1 MASVHQL
8 NDKTLNDHLYQAD
21 GTDDAPALPSLS
33 GGECRCGYVFFPWQ
47 TYGCE
52 RCGLSGDAL
61 RPKRLTGKGTLRA
74 KATVHRHRDNR
85 ALTDVQP
92 RVAPFTIGVVDLVDG
107 PTIRVVLDESDGPAH
122 PDATVVARLV
132 EVGTKERSV
141 MDLCFAPTSGG

>member
-8 NDKTLNDHLYQAD
+8 NDKTYYLYQRMAR
-21 GTDDAPALPSLS
+21 TTHPLPSLS

-74 KATVHRHRDNR
+74 KATVHGT
-85 ALTDVQP
+85 ATT
-92 RVAPFTIGVVDLVDG
+92 AP
-107 PTIRVVLDESDGPAH
+107 
-122 PDATVVARLV
+122 
-132 EVGTKERSV
+132 
-141 MDLCFAPTSGG
+141 